1 MNPEETNSVPANT
14 EKPTAALPGDI
25 ADMLVSRVVDGVAT
39 ERDWNAF
46 ESVAGNDTAAWRE
59 LAVSLG
65 ASQRDQAALSRAVEL
80 QISAAAVTALP
91 SDEVALHPIE
101 ISTAG
106 RVWNFARSGLG
117 WVAAAALAVAVYTGR
132 FNPSRVSDPPRG
144 ANTANIGAPFSN
156 YFDNEPSS
164 KDLLNEYMDRGMRTG
179 EVLGELP
186 DKLLLQATPVKLDD
200 GSDGFEVVFVRQIV
214 ERAKMPDIYQIQK
227 GSSDELGRENVKQ
240 VPLRIQSP
248 RKGSS

>member
-1 MNPEETNSVPANT
+1 MNSEEANSNPTNT
-14 EKPTAALPGDI
+14 EKPGAALPGDI
-25 ADMLVSRVVDGVAT
+25 ADLLVSRVVDGVAT

-46 ESVAGNDTAAWRE
+46 QAVAGNDTAAWRE

-80 QISAAAVTALP
+80 QISAAATAGLP
-91 SDEVALHPIE
+91 SDEMALHPLQF
-101 ISTAG
+101 STAT
-106 RVWNFARSGLG
+106 RAWNFARSGLG
-117 WVAAAALAVAVYTGR
+117 WVAAAVLAVAVYSGR
-132 FNPSRVSDPPRG
+132 FNPSRAGESPRG
-144 ANTANIGAPFSN
+144 ASTAGIGIPVDDIFSN
-156 YFDNEPSS
+156 ESS
-164 KDLLNEYMDRGMRTG
+164 TKDLLNQYLDRGMRTG

-186 DKLLLQATPVKLDD
+186 DKLMLQATPVKLDD